1 MAMRISFIDRSPMTK
16 SLILLGPALL
26 ILFFLYFYPVIR
38 LFYSSFFQPD
48 FTLQNYAYF
57 FQKPLYLKILLRTFK
72 VALLVTVVAL
82 VIAYPLAMFLAEAK
96 GKATYLMICVILPFW
111 TSVLV
116 RTYAWMVLLQFNGL
130 INKALIWLGVIS
142 KPLHIMYNTPA
153 VLVGMV
159 HVLLPFMVLSIYS
172 VLKGIDPNLKPAAY
186 TLGANKVTAF
196 LRVTLPL
203 SLPGVLAGVIFVF
216 VLSLGFFIT
225 PALLGGPKVMMIAT
239 LIESQINELNNW
251 NFAAAIALIL
261 LTCTLFILG
270 VFFKVINI
278 DRMFGEKQK

>member
-1 MAMRISFIDRSPMTK
+1 MARINFIERSPAIQSMV
-16 SLILLGPALL
+16 LLGPALL
-26 ILFFLYFYPVIR
+26 ILFFLYLYPVTR

-48 FTLQNYAYF
+48 FTLQNYTHF
-57 FQKPLYLKILLRTFK
+57 FEKPLYLTILLRTFK
-72 VALLVTVVAL
+72 IAVLVTAVAL
-82 VIAYPLAMFLAEAK
+82 VISYPLAMFLADAK

-116 RTYAWMVLLQFNGL
+116 RTYAWMVLLQSNGL
-130 INKALIWLGVIS
+130 INNALIALGIID

-172 VLKGIDPNLKPAAY
+172 VLKGIDPNLKLSAY
-186 TLGANKVTAF
+186 THGANKTIAF

-261 LTCTLFILG
+261 LTCTLIILAA
-270 VFFKVINI
+270 FFKVINI
-278 DRMFGEKQK
+278 DRMFGEKQ

>member
-1 MAMRISFIDRSPMTK
+1 MAQIRFIERSPAMQ
-16 SLILLGPALL
+16 SLALLGPALL
-26 ILFFLYFYPVIR
+26 ILFCLYLYPVVR

-48 FTLQNYAYF
+48 FTLQNYSHF
-57 FQKPLYLKILLRTFK
+57 FQKPLYFTILLRTFK
-72 VALLVTVVAL
+72 IASLVTVVAL
-82 VIAYPLAMFLAEAK
+82 VTGYPIAMFLADAK
-96 GKATYLMICVILPFW
+96 GKTTYLMICVILPFW

-130 INKALIWLGVIS
+130 INKALMAMGLIA
-142 KPLHIMYNTPA
+142 KPLHVMYNTPA

-172 VLKGIDPNLKPAAY
+172 VLKGIDPNLKLAAY
-186 TLGANKVTAF
+186 TLGANKIITF

-203 SLPGVLAGVIFVF
+203 SLPGVLGGVIFVF

-261 LTCTLFILG
+261 LACTLIILG
-270 VFFKVINI
+270 TFFKVIDV
-278 DRMFGEKQK
+278 DRMFGERQL

>member
-1 MAMRISFIDRSPMTK
+1 MAMRISFIERSPIAK

-26 ILFFLYFYPVIR
+26 ILLFLYFYPVVR
-38 LFYSSFFQPD
+38 MLYSSFFQPD

-72 VALLVTVVAL
+72 IAFLVTAIAL
-82 VIAYPLAMFLAEAK
+82 IVAYPLAMFLAEAK
-96 GKATYLMICVILPFW
+96 GKATYLMVCVILPFW

-116 RTYAWMVLLQFNGL
+116 RTYAWMVLLQFHGL
-130 INKALIWLGVIS
+130 INKILIGLGIIAE
-142 KPLHIMYNTPA
+142 PLHIMYNTPA

-172 VLKGIDPNLKPAAY
+172 VLKGIDPSLKLAAY

-196 LRVTLPL
+196 MRVTLPL

-239 LIESQINELNNW
+239 LIESQINDLNNW

-261 LTCTLFILG
+261 LTCTIVILG
-270 VFFKVINI
+270 AFFNVINL
-278 DRMFGEKQK
+278 DRMFGEKKE

>member
-1 MAMRISFIDRSPMTK
+1 MARINFIERSPAIQSMA
-16 SLILLGPALL
+16 LLGPALL
-26 ILFFLYFYPVIR
+26 ILFFLYLYPVTR

-48 FTLQNYAYF
+48 FTLQNYIHF
-57 FQKPLYLKILLRTFK
+57 FEKPLYLTILLRTFK
-72 VALLVTVVAL
+72 IAALVTAAAL
-82 VIAYPLAMFLAEAK
+82 VIAYPIAMFLAEAR

-130 INKALIWLGVIS
+130 INNALIGLGIIE
-142 KPLHIMYNTPA
+142 KPLHIMYNIPA

-172 VLKGIDPNLKPAAY
+172 VLKGIDPNLKLAAY
-186 TLGANKVTAF
+186 TLGANKTIAF

-251 NFAAAIALIL
+251 NFAAAIALVL
-261 LTCTLFILG
+261 LICTLIILAA
-270 VFFKVINI
+270 FFKVINI
-278 DRMFGEKQK
+278 DRMFGEKQS

>member
-1 MAMRISFIDRSPMTK
+1 MAVRLSFIERSPTIK
-16 SLILLGPALL
+16 SLVLLGPALL
-26 ILFFLYFYPVIR
+26 ILFFLYLYPVVR

-72 VALLVTVVAL
+72 VALLVTAVAL
-82 VIAYPLAMFLAEAK
+82 VVAYPLAMFLAEAK
-96 GKATYLMICVILPFW
+96 GKAIYLMICVILPFW

-130 INKALIWLGVIS
+130 INKILMWLGIIA

-172 VLKGIDPNLKPAAY
+172 VLKGIDPNLKLAAS
-186 TLGANKVTAF
+186 TLGANKIKAF
-196 LRVTLPL
+196 MRVTLPL

-239 LIESQINELNNW
+239 LIESQINDLNNW

-261 LTCTLFILG
+261 LTCTIAILG
-270 VFFKVINI
+270 VFFKVIDI
-278 DRMFGEKQK
+278 DRMFGEKQE